1 MILDWRDERWKNIY
15 KHYVSTHYGR
25 VTKREMEQH
34 LLNEG
39 IRVIKDP
46 YGNGRWE
53 GVEIEDEQHLAWLL
67 LKYGG
72 EDEADRGL

>member
-1 MILDWRDERWKNIY
+1 MILDWRDDRWKNIY

-25 VTKREMEQH
+25 VTRTEMEEH
-34 LLNEG
+34 LAAEG

-46 YGNGRWE
+46 GDGRWQS
-53 GVEIEDEQHLAWLL
+53 VEIEDEEQLAWLI

-72 EDEADRGL
+72 TNDTA